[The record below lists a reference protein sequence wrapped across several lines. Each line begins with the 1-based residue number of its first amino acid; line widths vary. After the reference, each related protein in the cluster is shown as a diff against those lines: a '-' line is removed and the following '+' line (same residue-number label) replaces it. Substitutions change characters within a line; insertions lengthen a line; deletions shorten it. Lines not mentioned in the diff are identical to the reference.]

1 MGMGKLGLK
10 LVFLMVILIE
20 ASIVMSQ
27 GDIKSVKIGN
37 QVWMAENLNVDRY
50 RNGDP
55 INTGLTD
62 QQWKVTTQGAFA
74 IYDNIQAND
83 LVYGKLYNWYAVVDP
98 RGLCPS
104 GWHVPSDDEWTILTD
119 YLGGWKVAGGKLKF
133 TSVWDSPN
141 SGATNSTGFTGLPA
155 GFRSFFGVYKE
166 MGQYGYFLSST
177 KVDDTYVR
185 GRTPSFNG
193 VALDATL
200 FFKNDGF
207 SVRCIKD

>member
-1 MGMGKLGLK
+1 MGKLGLK

-119 YLGGWKVAGGKLKF
+119 YLGGWKVAGGKLK
-133 TSVWDSPN
+133 
-141 SGATNSTGFTGLPA
+141 L
-155 GFRSFFGVYKE
+155 
-166 MGQYGYFLSST
+166 GQYGYFLSST